1 MNLYGEV
8 RNRGN
13 GEDRG
18 VSDLERGEYL
28 AMERGMGE
36 YFVIERKERKGGG
49 EDGKE
54 DENWLLNRSCCLDY
68 ASE

>member
-13 GEDRG
+13 GEDLG

-28 AMERGMGE
+28 AMERGISE
-36 YFVIERKERKGGG
+36 YFVIGRKERKGG
-49 EDGKE
+49 
-54 DENWLLNRSCCLDY
+54 
-68 ASE
+68 